1 MPYKKIIIKT
11 ESVRG
16 TAVENTH
23 WRIGNAQQSVHPTA
37 FGVRLRRYIQNLL
50 VSLGEYLIK
59 IGGG

>member
-1 MPYKKIIIKT
+1 MPYKKIVIEK
-11 ESVRG
+11 ESTWG

-23 WRIGNAQQSVHPTA
+23 WHIGNAQQSVHPTA

-50 VSLGEYLIK
+50 VSFGEYLIK

>member
-1 MPYKKIIIKT
+1 MPYKKIVIKK
-11 ESVRG
+11 ESTWG

-23 WRIGNAQQSVHPTA
+23 WRTGNAQQSLHPTA
-37 FGVRLRRYIQNLL
+37 FGVRLRERFKNWL